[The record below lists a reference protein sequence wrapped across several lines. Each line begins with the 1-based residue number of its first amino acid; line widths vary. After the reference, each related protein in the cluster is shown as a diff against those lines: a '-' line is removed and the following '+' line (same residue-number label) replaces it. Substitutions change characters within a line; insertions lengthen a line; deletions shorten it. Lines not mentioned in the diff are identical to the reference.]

1 MTKINKKSNTSNL
14 FRKIKNKLGTSQ
26 TGSIEQAKEEL
37 LEDASNRISQH
48 QTPYYSPDQVSILF
62 LSKRGLSRAP
72 LAREVMRKLLHF
84 SDHFGS
90 IRPSAR
96 GISEAYEF
104 CPFDK
109 RMVQA
114 AEKFGYQLSGNSKRV
129 NMAEL
134 SSANLI
140 VTLDRESEEHIKSL
154 KFYIRG
160 QVRPV
165 GLFLS
170 AGESPYISDPFDRE
184 DTVDNRA
191 NYDHIIRSVEFA
203 SSNLLKQLPS
213 LV

>member
-1 MTKINKKSNTSNL
+1 MTKTNKKSNTSNL
-14 FRKIKNKLGTSQ
+14 FRKIKNKLGSSQ
-26 TGSIEQAKEEL
+26 AGSLEQAEEDL
-37 LEDASNRISQH
+37 LENAGYRISSH
-48 QTPYYSPDQVSILF
+48 QTPYYSPDQVNVLF

-96 GISEAYEF
+96 GISDVYDF

-109 RMVQA
+109 RMAQA
-114 AEKFGYQLSGNSKRV
+114 AEKFGYQLSGNSRRV

-140 VTLDRESEEHIKSL
+140 ITLDRESEEHIKSR

-170 AGESPYISDPFDRE
+170 AGESPYIADPFDRE
-184 DTVDNRA
+184 DTVDARA
-191 NYDHIIRSVEFA
+191 NYNHIIRSLEFA
-203 SSNLLKQLPS
+203 CSNLLKQLPS

>member
-1 MTKINKKSNTSNL
+1 MTKTNKKSNTSNL
-14 FRKIKNKLGTSQ
+14 FRKIKNKLGSSQ
-26 TGSIEQAKEEL
+26 AGSLEQVEEKL
-37 LEDASNRISQH
+37 LENASNPISTH
-48 QTPYYSPDQVSILF
+48 QNPYYSPDQVNVLF

-96 GISEAYEF
+96 GISDAYEF

-109 RMVQA
+109 RMILA
-114 AEKFGYQLSGNSKRV
+114 AEKFGYQLSGNSRRV

-140 VTLDRESEEHIKSL
+140 ITLDLESEVHIKSR

-160 QVRPV
+160 QVKPV
-165 GLFLS
+165 GMFLS
-170 AGESPYISDPFDRE
+170 AGEPPYITDPFDPE
-184 DTVDNRA
+184 EAVDGLA
-191 NYDHIIRSVEFA
+191 NYDHIIRSIEFA
-203 SSNLLKQLPS
+203 CSNLLKQLPV

>member
-26 TGSIEQAKEEL
+26 AGSLEQAKEEL
-37 LEDASNRISQH
+37 LEDTSNRISQH

-96 GISEAYEF
+96 GISDAYEF

-109 RMVQA
+109 RMILA
-114 AEKFGYQLSGNSKRV
+114 AEKFGYQLSGNSRRV

-140 VTLDRESEEHIKSL
+140 ITLDRESEEHINSR

-160 QVRPV
+160 QHKPI

-170 AGESPYISDPFDRE
+170 AGETPYITDPFDPE
-184 DTVDNRA
+184 DAVDGLA

-203 SSNLLKQLPS
+203 CSNLLKQLPV